1 MVRFRDLPIA
11 TRIWVGA
18 GVSVVAFGA
27 ATWLDIRMALGAT
40 GADAPSLWL
49 LAIPIAAAAG
59 LTAAASWFI
68 SRSIVDPFHRA
79 VEIAVAIARGQLDNK
94 INADTR
100 DEFGWL
106 LHELKQMQKS
116 LAASVTKI
124 RDAAD
129 TINNASGEIAAGSN
143 DLSARTEAQA
153 ASLQQASS
161 SMEHLTGVVRNN
173 VERAHSVNS
182 LANSAAEVARRGGSV
197 VSDVVRTMSDI
208 NTSAG
213 RIVDIISVID
223 GIAFQTNILALNAAV
238 EAARAGEL
246 GRGFA
251 VVAAEVRSLAQR
263 SATAAREIKT
273 LINDSVDKIGAGA
286 RLVDSAGATMDE
298 IVRSVDQVSHI
309 MRELAE
315 ADSTQSG
322 SIEQINETVG
332 QMDRTTQQNAAMVEQ
347 TAAAAMSM
355 KQQAAT
361 LAEVVGQFRLA
372 AA

>member
-1 MVRFRDLPIA
+1 MIRFKDLPIA
-11 TRIWVGA
+11 TRIWAGA
-18 GVSVVAFGA
+18 GCSTVAFATA
-27 ATWLDIRMALGAT
+27 AVIDLRMALAGNA
-40 GADAPSLWL
+40 ASISLWL
-49 LAIPIAAAAG
+49 MAAPLVVAALA
-59 LTAAASWFI
+59 TALASWI
-68 SRSIVDPFHRA
+68 IANSIVQPFHRA
-79 VEIAVAIARGQLDNK
+79 VDVAVAIARGRLDNK
-94 INADTR
+94 ITSDTR

-116 LAASVTKI
+116 LAATVMKI
-124 RDAAD
+124 RTAAD
-129 TINNASGEIAAGSN
+129 TIDCAAGEIAAGST
-143 DLSARTEAQA
+143 DLSSRTESQA

-161 SMEHLTGVVRNN
+161 SMEQLTTIVRNN
-173 VERAHSVNS
+173 TDRAHSVND
-182 LANSAAEVARRGGSV
+182 LASSAAVVARRGGSV
-197 VSDVVRTMSDI
+197 VSEVVRTMSDI
-208 NTSAG
+208 NASAG

-263 SATAAREIKT
+263 SATAAKEIKA

-298 IVRSVDQVSHI
+298 IVRSVDQVSTI

-315 ADSTQSG
+315 ADASQSG
-322 SIEQINETVG
+322 GIEQINATVS
-332 QMDRTTQQNAAMVEQ
+332 QMDQSTQQNAAMVEQ

-355 KQQAAT
+355 KQQAST
-361 LAEVVGQFRLA
+361 LSEVVGQFKLA
-372 AA
+372 A